1 MMTKH
6 LQDRAVPVEVGWR
19 VLFGVL
25 LVSSCTGPVVRGQSG
40 ESSGGPGE
48 VPRADAGFTLPSPPA
63 ASGSDPPS
71 GAAVCGRLV
80 ARARDFQSSHPD
92 FEKDELRTGGVLRGL
107 VNVDLDSDGKPV
119 HATPGPTPSTTGAG
133 NFAQWYRDIPGVNLR
148 FEVPLTLIEQRP
160 GSFVYD
166 NPAFF
171 PLDGRGWPGDER
183 AGHNFSFTTEINTTF
198 KYRGG
203 ERFTFTGD
211 DDVFVFVNRKLAVD
225 LGGVHGK
232 QAGSVDLDQQRA
244 ALGITVGQSYALDIF
259 HAERHTTQSNFRIET
274 SIDCLVVSVD

>member
-1 MMTKH
+1 MK
-6 LQDRAVPVEVGWR
+6 RRVVGR
-19 VLFGVL
+19 TFSPLLGVL
-25 LVSSCTGPVVRGQSG
+25 LASACTVPVVRVGSE
-40 ESSGGPGE
+40 ESSPGGSNPPG
-48 VPRADAGFTLPSPPA
+48 ADAGFSLPPISARPPA
-63 ASGSDPPS
+63 TPTAP
-71 GAAVCGRLV
+71 ACGRLV
-80 ARARDFQSSHPD
+80 ATVRDFQSSHPD
-92 FEKDELRTGGVLRGL
+92 FEKDELRAGGVFPGL
-107 VNVDLDSDGKPV
+107 VQPDLGPDGKPV
-119 HATPGPTPSTTGAG
+119 HAAAGPTLTTTGPAS
-133 NFAQWYRDIPGVNLR
+133 FDQWYRDVQGVNLR
-148 FEVPLTLIEQRP
+148 FEVPLTLIEERP
-160 GSFVYD
+160 GSFVHD

-232 QAGSVDLDQQRA
+232 QSGTVDLDQQRA
-244 ALGITVGQSYALDIF
+244 SLGITVGQTYALDVF
-259 HAERHTTQSNFRIET
+259 HAERHTVQSNFRIET